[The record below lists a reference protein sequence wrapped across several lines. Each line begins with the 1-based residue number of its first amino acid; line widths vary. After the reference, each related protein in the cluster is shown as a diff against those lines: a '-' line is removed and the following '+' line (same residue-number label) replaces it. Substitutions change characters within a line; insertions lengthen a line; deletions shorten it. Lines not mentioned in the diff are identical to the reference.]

1 MPKAEVNADVTD
13 REALS
18 TRALIDSNKPRL
30 KIELQWRLSLPILVF
45 VITLLAVPLS
55 RVNPRQGRFLKL
67 LPAILLYMAYL
78 ALLIAVRG
86 ALLKGQLP
94 PGIGF
99 WTVHVTFLLVGLLML
114 YWEPLQLRWKAR
126 RSVQEVAHG

>member
-1 MPKAEVNADVTD
+1 
-13 REALS
+13 
-18 TRALIDSNKPRL
+18 
-30 KIELQWRLSLPILVF
+30 
-45 VITLLAVPLS
+45 
-55 RVNPRQGRFLKL
+55 
-67 LPAILLYMAYL
+67 MAYL

-99 WTVHVTFLLVGLLML
+99 WTVHVLFLLVGLLML